1 MRLSSLDRPLDS
13 PPRRLSII
21 RYVDFEAL
29 GNGDDPAVDQGLW
42 ISEMESESAVATLSC
57 KLHLK
62 TQDSQSKVL
71 TELHTSIP
79 EEFLQD
85 TPS

>member
-1 MRLSSLDRPLDS
+1 VRLSSLNRPLDS

-42 ISEMESESAVATLSC
+42 ISEMESESAVAMLSC
-57 KLHLK
+57 KFHLK
-62 TQDSQSKVL
+62 TPDSHSKVP
-71 TELHTSIP
+71 TELHTSIQ
-79 EEFLQD
+79 EKFLQD